1 MSLPSA
7 VVLAAGEG
15 IRLRPLTRNRPKPML
30 PAGTR
35 PILEHVFDQLIEAGI
50 DSITVVVGY
59 RGDRIRSYF
68 GSSYREAD
76 LTYVRQDRQLG
87 TGHALRAASSVVD
100 GTTLVVNGDQLV
112 DSRLIDDVVTTH
124 DADAA
129 VTIGLVRRQEIGEYG
144 GVILEHDGTVTELV
158 ERPQD
163 DRAYKLNAGV
173 YAVEPSIFD
182 AIRRTEPTNGESSLV
197 DAVTTL
203 IESDETV
210 RGTVS
215 DSYWLDATYPWD
227 LLDLSGALFDTGV
240 IDEAIA
246 PSATV
251 HGSAT
256 IRSPVVIDRDCEVG
270 PGAVVGPHTCLG
282 ENVTVGSNAVVER
295 SVIDADSRL
304 GANATVVDCVT
315 GIGVDVGHGSVVPG
329 GPGDV
334 RVGDR
339 FFEDEPIGAL
349 LADRVTDRG
358 GVTYAPGTI
367 VGATATIAAGATICG
382 TIEDEMEVRS

>member
-1 MSLPSA
+1 MSFPSA

-15 IRLRPLTRNRPKPML
+15 TRLRPLTRNRPKPML

-68 GSSYREAD
+68 GSSYREAE

-87 TGHALRAASSVVD
+87 TGHALRTVSSVVD

-112 DSRLIDDVVTTH
+112 DSRLIDDVIATH
-124 DADAA
+124 DGDAA
-129 VTIGLVRRQEIGEYG
+129 ATIGLVRRQEIGEYG
-144 GVILEHDGTVTELV
+144 GAILEDDDTVSELV
-158 ERPQD
+158 EKPQD
-163 DRAYKLNAGV
+163 KRAYKLNAGV

-182 AIRRTEPTNGESSLV
+182 AIRRTEPTDGESSLV

-203 IESDETV
+203 IEDGETV

-227 LLDLSGALFDTGV
+227 LLDLSNVLFDTGV
-240 IDEAIA
+240 IGDEVA

-251 HGSAT
+251 HDSAT

-282 ENVTVGSNAVVER
+282 ENATVGSNAVVER

-304 GANATVVDCVT
+304 GDNATVVDCVT
-315 GIGVDVGHGSVVPG
+315 GIGVNVGHASVVPG

-339 FFEDEPIGAL
+339 FFEDVPIGVL

-358 GVTYAPGTI
+358 GVTYVPGTI
-367 VGATATIAAGATICG
+367 VGATATIAAGTTVRG
-382 TIEDEMEVRS
+382 RIEDETEVRS